1 MEIDD
6 LKNVTVG
13 TKIILNYKGVE
24 IPIFFWP
31 AAKQSNAVI
40 FTFHGSVNRKERVVP
55 VFGPIFSELIT
66 DAHQVAIFDISL
78 FRHDA
83 TRVAWY
89 AGHDELDLQSL
100 LKEVFQQ
107 ISQVLECTRK
117 IYFGSSGGGF
127 AALFYSW
134 HDKGSIAIS
143 ANPQIILEAYYEK
156 YTDQFLK
163 NHWPNKKSFSDLDA
177 QITTDLTRL
186 YKTKA
191 SNTVL
196 YIQNGT
202 DRHHVCRHMTAF
214 MVATAKSGSDII
226 YKSDFWGAF
235 GHSAPP
241 KDVLLSWLQAA
252 IHSDTTTPNDIIL
265 KNHEAV
271 NAQNTINNTEKTS
284 LQKKTMSGDDIN
296 TANAIAKWSL
306 S

>member
-1 MEIDD
+1 MEIKD
-6 LKNVTVG
+6 LKNITVG
-13 TKIILNYKGVE
+13 TKVILKYKGVE
-24 IPIFFWP
+24 IPIFFRP
-31 AAKQSNAVI
+31 AATQSNAVI
-40 FTFHGSVNRKERVVP
+40 FTFHGAVNRKERELP
-55 VFGPIFSELIT
+55 IFGPILPELIAS
-66 DAHQVAIFDISL
+66 AHQVAIFDISL

-117 IYFGSSGGGF
+117 IYFGSSSGGF

-143 ANPQIILEAYYEK
+143 ANPQIKLEAYYEK

-177 QITTDLTRL
+177 QITTSLTKL
-186 YKTKA
+186 YETKT
-191 SNTVL
+191 SNTVI

-241 KDVLLSWLQAA
+241 KEVLLPWLQAA
-252 IHSDTTTPNDIIL
+252 IHSDTTTTNDIIM
-265 KNHEAV
+265 KNHEEAS
-271 NAQNTINNTEKTS
+271 AQNTINNTEKNS
-284 LQKKTMSGDDIN
+284 LQKKPVSGDDIN